1 MNVFEFW
8 GEAVSASLVGLLE
21 RFFGFLPILFGA
33 LIVFLIGL
41 IVASVC
47 RHVVAKVIASL
58 RVDRAFER
66 TAIWRK
72 LKESSLEVTLSAFIG
87 EVVRWFLVLV
97 ALMAATDI
105 MGLSQVTIFLNSVI
119 MYLPNVIVAVIV
131 LSIAFLLGNFTANV
145 VSGSTRAAGVVSA
158 AFLGTLSKWSIVIF
172 GLLAALLQLGIA
184 PVLVSTIFTGIIGA
198 LALAIGLAFGLGGKE
213 EAAQVLKK
221 IREEL
226 SNNN

>member
-1 MNVFEFW
+1 
-8 GEAVSASLVGLLE
+8 
-21 RFFGFLPILFGA
+21 
-33 LIVFLIGL
+33 
-41 IVASVC
+41 
-47 RHVVAKVIASL
+47 
-58 RVDRAFER
+58 
-66 TAIWRK
+66 
-72 LKESSLEVTLSAFIG
+72 
-87 EVVRWFLVLV
+87 
-97 ALMAATDI
+97 MAATDI